1 MQRWYVV
8 GAAWVALSTAQA
20 QTEETDLSIE
30 DAPEEILVT
39 GEFPGPGMWKV
50 MRADDPSHV
59 LWILGSPPPLP
70 KKMKWKSKDVE
81 AVVLSSQE
89 VLLGSSVNVKPD
101 KDIGFFRGLSLLPAA
116 LAARKNPDKDKLEDV
131 VPADVYAR
139 WLVQKKKYLGRRS
152 GVEKWRP
159 IFAAYELRGEA
170 FDDLKMRESGVVWES
185 LSKLVEKNKI
195 KTTTPTL
202 EFGIETK
209 NIKAKIKE
217 FAREPL
223 ADTECFAKTLDLVE
237 AISDRETMSDRA
249 TAWATGDLERLL
261 AFAALPNPN
270 IACETA
276 IMESQIAQQLMPS
289 DLSARLRA
297 LWLDAAEKSLAENES
312 TFAFLNIHEL
322 TSPQG
327 QLAALR
333 AKGYVVEEPKRD

>member
-8 GAAWVALSTAQA
+8 GMALAALGSAQA
-20 QTEETDLSIE
+20 QTEETDLPIE
-30 DAPEEILVT
+30 EGPEEILVT

-50 MRADDPSHV
+50 MRADRPSHV

-89 VLLGSSVNVKPD
+89 VLLGSSVSVKPD

-116 LAARKNPDKDKLEDV
+116 LSARKNPDKDKLEDV
-131 VPADVYAR
+131 LPADVYAR
-139 WLVQKKKYLGRRS
+139 WLVQKRKYLGRKS

-159 IFAAYELRGEA
+159 IFAAFELRGEA
-170 FDDLKMRESGVVWES
+170 YDDLKMRESGLVWDS

-217 FAREPL
+217 FAKEPL

-237 AISDRETMSDRA
+237 AISDRDTMHDRA
-249 TAWATGDLERLL
+249 NAWATGDLDSLL
-261 AFAALPNPN
+261 TLPALPNPN

-276 IMESQIAQQLMPS
+276 IMGSQIAQQLMPTDIMS
-289 DLSARLRA
+289 QLRK
-297 LWLDAAEKSLAENES
+297 LWLEAAEKSLAENQS
-312 TFAFLNIHEL
+312 TFAFLNIHDL
-322 TSPQG
+322 TSPEG

-333 AKGYVVEEPKRD
+333 SKGYVVEAPKRD